1 MAKKTTHEKVAS
13 AFKTLLARAEQ
24 VRVNNTEVTSATAN
38 CLGKW
43 SITMKLKGGK
53 ELALDDKA
61 LDAITYDKGDF
72 VIHTEDGK
80 KENRIAFY
88 SMKKE
93 VPRHI

>member
-1 MAKKTTHEKVAS
+1 MAKTKTEKVVS

-43 SITMKLKGGK
+43 SINMKLKGGK

-61 LDAITYDKGDF
+61 LEVISYDKGDF
-72 VIHTEDGK
+72 IVPAEDGK
-80 KENRIAFY
+80 KENKIAFY
-88 SMKKE
+88 TMKKE